1 MQMQREKIAAAHRPA
16 ALKSELG
23 HVRVAHVTRQAVDVP
38 QALGIGDGLDVESQN
53 GRHAGIRARG
63 RRKGPGILAVL
74 GSGLERQEAC

>member
-1 MQMQREKIAAAHRPA
+1 
-16 ALKSELG
+16 
-23 HVRVAHVTRQAVDVP
+23 VP